1 MFVEIIPARRLPR
14 QLEKLTY
21 ISPPGLKS
29 ELKIGQMTSVPLNN
43 TSQIGIIRSFSESPP
58 SKIIK
63 KIKPFTNLLNPEP
76 ALSLEQ
82 ILFLEEI
89 ASLYKTSLGFLVRNS
104 LFPFQKKMMNDFWK
118 CEKNNF
124 KLVEKKNK
132 TNVYSH
138 QNDKQL
144 IDHVTKIISQQGQ
157 HLLVYSDFQSIEEK
171 KLNFFEHN
179 PYKTHVVTSQT
190 SNAVMFEI
198 WKKIW
203 RGEPVT
209 ILGTRRAFF
218 LPWSN
223 LCNIMVVD
231 EADPLHKNWDMNPR
245 IHNRDAAKLLTKHH
259 GATLHLCGHT
269 PSLESYY
276 GSSQIHEEV
285 SIPRLPPPH
294 TTLVNLKD
302 EKKSGF
308 FGILS
313 EEAKV
318 LIEKSID
325 NNESIFL
332 FSNHRGSS
340 SYVTCDSCDKLYSC
354 NKCLT
359 PLVFHLRKK
368 IIQCHICKT
377 SYPFPTKCEVCG
389 SFGTKLFQN
398 GTEALENELI
408 KISHNRC
415 SLVRIDSDSEERNF
429 FFANPVIII
438 GTQRAWKKIPWKQI
452 KLFIYVD
459 PDTVLQLSEYK
470 SNEIMWYTLRDSFY
484 RLPQNTTYI
493 IQTMIPQHPVFSAIL
508 QPNFFYK
515 EEIKNRKISSYA
527 PFSYLVKF
535 YIGLSTKEDAE
546 TKAQSAFTSLTI
558 LTKKLKSTIIISSPR
573 SSAPEFFKKKYW
585 QVIIVKMQPRLITDD
600 LIVLVNSLSTEWKI
614 DLNPQSL
621 LGF

>member
-1 MFVEIIPARRLPR
+1 LFIQIFKA
-14 QLEKLTY
+14 
-21 ISPPGLKS
+21 LK
-29 ELKIGQMTSVPLNN
+29 K
-43 TSQIGIIRSFSESPP
+43 
-58 SKIIK
+58 
-63 KIKPFTNLLNPEP
+63 
-76 ALSLEQ
+76 
-82 ILFLEEI
+82 
-89 ASLYKTSLGFLVRNS
+89 
-104 LFPFQKKMMNDFWK
+104 
-118 CEKNNF
+118 
-124 KLVEKKNK
+124 
-132 TNVYSH
+132 
-138 QNDKQL
+138 
-144 IDHVTKIISQQGQ
+144 
-157 HLLVYSDFQSIEEK
+157 K

-515 EEIKNRKISSYA
+515 EEIKNRKISSYP

>member
-1 MFVEIIPARRLPR
+1 
-14 QLEKLTY
+14 
-21 ISPPGLKS
+21 
-29 ELKIGQMTSVPLNN
+29 
-43 TSQIGIIRSFSESPP
+43 
-58 SKIIK
+58 
-63 KIKPFTNLLNPEP
+63 
-76 ALSLEQ
+76 
-82 ILFLEEI
+82 
-89 ASLYKTSLGFLVRNS
+89 
-104 LFPFQKKMMNDFWK
+104 
-118 CEKNNF
+118 
-124 KLVEKKNK
+124 
-132 TNVYSH
+132 
-138 QNDKQL
+138 
-144 IDHVTKIISQQGQ
+144 
-157 HLLVYSDFQSIEEK
+157 
-171 KLNFFEHN
+171 
-179 PYKTHVVTSQT
+179 
-190 SNAVMFEI
+190 
-198 WKKIW
+198 
-203 RGEPVT
+203 
-209 ILGTRRAFF
+209 
-218 LPWSN
+218 
-223 LCNIMVVD
+223 
-231 EADPLHKNWDMNPR
+231 
-245 IHNRDAAKLLTKHH
+245 
-259 GATLHLCGHT
+259 
-269 PSLESYY
+269 
-276 GSSQIHEEV
+276 
-285 SIPRLPPPH
+285 
-294 TTLVNLKD
+294 
-302 EKKSGF
+302 
-308 FGILS
+308 
-313 EEAKV
+313 
-318 LIEKSID
+318 
-325 NNESIFL
+325 
-332 FSNHRGSS
+332 
-340 SYVTCDSCDKLYSC
+340 
-354 NKCLT
+354 LT

-585 QVIIVKMQPRLITDD
+585 QVIIVKMQPRLRA
-600 LIVLVNSLSTEWKI
+600 LSPR
-614 DLNPQSL
+614 LQY
-621 LGF
+621 